1 MHAVPSRIGCDPSVV
16 EHHREHRD
24 GLSDRLAQAA
34 GGREF
39 ADERGDIGSGDLV
52 DVAAMEGRRTPERRT
67 LVGGR
72 RRRDV
77 DA

>member
-16 EHHREHRD
+16 EHHREHHE

-52 DVAAMEGRRTPERRT
+52 DVAAM
-67 LVGGR
+67 
-72 RRRDV
+72 
-77 DA
+77 